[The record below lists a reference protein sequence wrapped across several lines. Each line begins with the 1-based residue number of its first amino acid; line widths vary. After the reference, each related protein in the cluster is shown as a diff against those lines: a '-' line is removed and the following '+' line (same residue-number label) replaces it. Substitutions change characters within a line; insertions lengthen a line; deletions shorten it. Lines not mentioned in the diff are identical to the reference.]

1 MDVISIIALVQVIV
15 FAVIILLTLVY
26 SIPLLIFRRFHH
38 RTHVFTI
45 NVCVAILCCSIYWV
59 VSLAMTEI
67 NVRQF
72 YNIQTYSLV
81 FYAQTMCTLQV
92 PMALIV
98 VSIHQ
103 LCCVVFYSKAIF
115 KTKRWAFFC
124 VTCQWIFGSIIS
136 LPVVIRNRTVRISMS
151 CNIEKLICIPIYWFL
166 QILVRVNLLL
176 I

>member
-1 MDVISIIALVQVIV
+1 MRKLP
-15 FAVIILLTLVY
+15 TVY
-26 SIPLLIFRRFHH
+26 H

-45 NVCVAILCCSIYWV
+45 NVCMAILCCSIYRV

-67 NVRQF
+67 NVQQF
-72 YNIQTYSLV
+72 YNIQTCSLV

-103 LCCVVFYSKAIF
+103 LCCVVFYNKAIF
-115 KTKRWAFFC
+115 KTKRWAFIC

-136 LPVVIRNRTVRISMS
+136 LPLVIRNQTVKISVNCKMK
-151 CNIEKLICIPIYWFL
+151 KLTYIGIDWFL
-166 QILVRVNLLL
+166 QILMRVNLLL